1 MVSAV
6 QSYTGKIIDRSG
18 KVLAA
23 TSRWGRLV
31 SADLDLDQ
39 RWFHTDGQAEQ
50 LLAVQARYGDRLLVE
65 TRGEEHL
72 FFISRLDPSLSLDA
86 VIDEF
91 GLIELGNYLARC
103 TAAQERGRPYT
114 RVE

>member
-1 MVSAV
+1 M
-6 QSYTGKIIDRSG
+6 
-18 KVLAA
+18 
-23 TSRWGRLV
+23 
-31 SADLDLDQ
+31 
-39 RWFHTDGQAEQ
+39 
-50 LLAVQARYGDRLLVE
+50 QARYGDRLLVE

-114 RVE
+114 GVE